1 MKRGLAAALALLLI
15 PLAGA
20 AHAQVNAQVIQ
31 TEQCTRDVDFA
42 LEPDAVSAGEPAK
55 MKIGFVNPNTER
67 IQEHIDY
74 EVTVSAK
81 DGAPVKSI
89 PLTHTSSGS
98 VSIPVEFESDGAHTV
113 QIGIKGILFQPIP
126 LETVQFGVTIGGAA
140 AEEEVPGGNAA
151 VGQGGGGAGAEDGGA
166 GDGAGGE
173 DGGAGRGGG
182 CLIATAAYGT
192 EMAGQVQ
199 LLREVR
205 DGAVM
210 QTHSGALF
218 MEGFSAAY
226 YAVSPAVADLE
237 RQSPAFQEAVRLGIA
252 PMLATMSILGAAE
265 IDSDGEMIA
274 RGLAVVMI
282 NAGLYAG
289 LPIVSIFSVRRL
301 VRVRRAYGARPRS

>member
-1 MKRGLAAALALLLI
+1 MKLGLAAALALLLI

-31 TEQCTRDVDFA
+31 TEQGTLDVDFA

-98 VSIPVEFESDGAHTV
+98 VSIPVEFESNGAHTV

-126 LETVQFGVTIGGAA
+126 LETVQFGVTIGGAGA
-140 AEEEVPGGNAA
+140 EEVPGGNAA
-151 VGQGGGGAGAEDGGA
+151 VGQDGGGAGAGN
-166 GDGAGGE
+166 GAGGE
-173 DGGAGRGGG
+173 DDGAGRGGG

-226 YAVSPAVADLE
+226 YAISPAVADLE